1 MPAPSG
7 DWLPLGLEP
16 PPPECSPLGPSRSR
30 SHSCCW
36 VIGGADPSGVSARW
50 SSRISPRLR
59 SNHRLLG
66 ASESVP
72 MLEVDGLAKRYGEV
86 LALRDLSVSVDEGQ
100 CLVLLGR
107 NGAGKTTALR
117 CMAGV
122 LLPTSGSVTVDGIDA
137 ATDPAAVRAKV
148 GLMPEVP
155 GLYERMSARTYLD
168 YFGAIYEIEPQLR
181 RRRIDQLLE
190 KFDLLDAGDRWMGTY
205 SKGMRQKVA
214 LIRATLHHPRL
225 VLADEPT
232 SALDPDSA
240 RRAWDYL
247 KDLQKEGCALVICT
261 HSMAEA
267 EILAGEIGIMSAG
280 RALAIGN
287 LVELRRR
294 SGLKMRQEVRE
305 LPTLQD
311 IYLAIVDNHR
321 DLAEVRT
328 A

>member
-1 MPAPSG
+1 
-7 DWLPLGLEP
+7 
-16 PPPECSPLGPSRSR
+16 
-30 SHSCCW
+30 
-36 VIGGADPSGVSARW
+36 
-50 SSRISPRLR
+50 
-59 SNHRLLG
+59 
-66 ASESVP
+66 
-72 MLEVDGLAKRYGEV
+72 MLEVDGLAKRYGDV
-86 LALRDLSVSVDEGQ
+86 LALKDLTVRVEEGH

-122 LLPTSGSVTVDGIDA
+122 LEPSAGTVKVDGIDA
-137 ATDPAAVRAKV
+137 ADDPAAVRARV

-155 GLYERMSARTYLD
+155 GLYERMSARAYLD
-168 YFGAIYEIEPQLR
+168 FFGGIYDIEPALR
-181 RRRIDQLLE
+181 RRRIDELLE
-190 KFDLLDAGDRWMGTY
+190 IFELTDAGDRWLGTF
-205 SKGMRQKVA
+205 SKGMRQKIA
-214 LIRATLHHPRL
+214 LIRATLHRPRL

-240 RRAWDYL
+240 RRAWIYL

-261 HSMAEA
+261 HSMDEA
-267 EILAGEIGIMSAG
+267 EHLAGDIGIMSGG

-294 SGLKMRQEVRE
+294 SGLKMRQEVRD

-311 IYLAIVDNHR
+311 IYLAIVDNHH
-321 DLAEVRT
+321 DLAEART

>member
-1 MPAPSG
+1 
-7 DWLPLGLEP
+7 
-16 PPPECSPLGPSRSR
+16 
-30 SHSCCW
+30 
-36 VIGGADPSGVSARW
+36 
-50 SSRISPRLR
+50 
-59 SNHRLLG
+59 
-66 ASESVP
+66 
-72 MLEVDGLAKRYGEV
+72 MLEVDGLAKRYGDV
-86 LALRDLSVSVDEGQ
+86 LALKALTVRVEEGH

-122 LLPTSGSVTVDGIDA
+122 LEPSAGTVKVDGIDA
-137 ATDPAAVRAKV
+137 ADDPAAVRARV

-155 GLYERMSARTYLD
+155 GLYERMSARAYLD
-168 YFGAIYEIEPQLR
+168 FFGGIYDIEPALR
-181 RRRIDQLLE
+181 RRRIDELLE
-190 KFDLLDAGDRWMGTY
+190 IFELTDAGDRWLGTF
-205 SKGMRQKVA
+205 SKGMRQKIA
-214 LIRATLHHPRL
+214 LIRATLHRPRL

-240 RRAWDYL
+240 RRAWIYL

-261 HSMAEA
+261 HSMDEA
-267 EILAGEIGIMSAG
+267 EHLAGDIGIMSGG

-294 SGLKMRQEVRE
+294 SGLKMRQEVRD

-311 IYLAIVDNHR
+311 IYLAIVDNHH
-321 DLAEVRT
+321 DLAEART

>member
-1 MPAPSG
+1 
-7 DWLPLGLEP
+7 
-16 PPPECSPLGPSRSR
+16 
-30 SHSCCW
+30 
-36 VIGGADPSGVSARW
+36 
-50 SSRISPRLR
+50 
-59 SNHRLLG
+59 
-66 ASESVP
+66 

-86 LALRDLSVSVDEGQ
+86 LALRDLSVRVDEGR

-168 YFGAIYEIEPQLR
+168 YFGAIYEIEPGLR
-181 RRRIDQLLE
+181 RRRIEQLLE

-240 RRAWDYL
+240 RRAWAYL

-261 HSMAEA
+261 HSMEEA

-280 RALAIGN
+280 RALAVGD
-287 LVELRRR
+287 VAELRRR
-294 SGLKMRQEVRE
+294 SGLKPRKELRD

-311 IYLAIVDNHR
+311 IYLAIVGNHR
-321 DLAEVRT
+321 ELAESRS